1 MEWDLFQEC
10 LYDTADISQSP
21 IGKTSESPC
30 FTSGNNSSF
39 AHLSLSTFLFCLS
52 FFLVILG
59 WMCAQPG
66 TAPPAKRTR
75 FARFSSSNNR
85 MKARNLRTAA
95 AQRCRCRAGG
105 GSSSQWG
112 LGEVLDPQCHRLAAD
127 IVRKCA
133 KLLRFL
139 FCIFNKRREVRKRAG
154 SCLSCGDSCP
164 ANVKWEP
171 LLRLQRCRG
180 APLDR
185 IWPVALTPTSS
196 MPCLSVR

>member
-1 MEWDLFQEC
+1 MLH
-10 LYDTADISQSP
+10 L
-21 IGKTSESPC
+21 
-30 FTSGNNSSF
+30 GNNSSF
-39 AHLSLSTFLFCLS
+39 AHLSLSTFCFV

-112 LGEVLDPQCHRLAAD
+112 LGKVLDPQCHRLAAGMCKN
-127 IVRKCA
+127 VRSFSDFYFA
-133 KLLRFL
+133 SL
-139 FCIFNKRREVRKRAG
+139 IREEKFAFFSR

-164 ANVKWEP
+164 ANAKWEP